1 MEKLSLNDPESK
13 SAELVNENIA
23 TLKAIF
29 PDAFIEDK
37 VDFEVLKQLL
47 GAAVEESGE
56 KYGFNWFGKRRAR
69 QIALTPS
76 TGTLR
81 PCPEESIDWNT
92 TQNLIIE
99 GDNLEVLKLLEKSYT
114 GKVKLIYIDP
124 PYNTGKDFVYAD
136 DFQDN
141 IRNYKELTGQIE
153 GGRSL
158 SSNKEIGGRFH
169 TNWLNMIYPRLII
182 ARRLLSI
189 DGVLIV
195 SIGDE
200 EISSMIAIL
209 REIFGEE
216 NHSANFVIIRA
227 EGGGLAKQVVK
238 GHDYLLV
245 YAKDISHFQPL
256 RRPREIRGEIV
267 KVNGEEFWIEED
279 WLRKE
284 FGKYGTCPYDE
295 IEKYHGIE
303 KKREIDKGLSTG
315 IYKLLTKSNN
325 VRTVGRLRKVEDD
338 ASKFHSVQKHLNA
351 KSSEDFKAI
360 NMPEVF
366 DFPKPVSLIREVV
379 LGGSFFS
386 KKESDIILDFFA
398 GSGTTGHAVLAQNI
412 TDGGNRRYI
421 LVQLPEPFS
430 SNNEKRKEAS
440 DFCKKIKKP
449 PNIAEL
455 TKERLRR
462 TSKKIQKE
470 NSDYKG
476 DFGFRVFKLDTS
488 NIRTWESNPDD
499 LKEALLDNIDHIKS
513 DRSEEDILYELLLKL
528 GLDLCTSIEART
540 IVSKVVHAVGDGVLI
555 TCLEEEIASE
565 EVESLALGIVEWQK
579 QFKST
584 SNVTVVFR
592 DSAFV
597 DDVAKM
603 NMVAILQQHGLKNI
617 RSL

>member
-1 MEKLSLNDPESK
+1 MEDPESR
-13 SAELVNENIA
+13 STNLVNENLDL
-23 TLKAIF
+23 LKTIF
-29 PDAFIEDK
+29 PDTFIDGK
-37 VDFEVLKQLL
+37 IDFEALKQLL
-47 GAAVEESGE
+47 GGVQGEGEE
-56 KYGFNWFGKRRAR
+56 KYGLNWHGKRRAR
-69 QIALTPS
+69 QLALTPS

-81 PCPEESIDWNT
+81 PCPEESVNWNT
-92 TQNLIIE
+92 TQNLMIE
-99 GDNLEVLKLLEKSYT
+99 GDNLEVLKLLQKSYA
-114 GKVKLIYIDP
+114 GKVKVIYIDP

-153 GGRSL
+153 GGQPL

-169 TNWLNMIYPRLII
+169 TNWLNMMYPRLIT

-315 IYKLLTKSNN
+315 IYRLLIKSNN
-325 VRTVGRLRKVEDD
+325 LRIVGRLRKVEDD

-351 KSSEDFKAI
+351 KSSEDFEAI

-386 KKESDIILDFFA
+386 KKESDIVLDFFA
-398 GSGTTGHAVLAQNI
+398 GSGTTGHAILAQNI

-421 LVQLPEPFS
+421 LVQLPEPLDPK
-430 SNNEKRKEAS
+430 NKEQKNAA
-440 DFCKKIKKP
+440 DFCDKLGRP
-449 PNIAEL
+449 RNIAEL

-462 TSKKIQKE
+462 AGKKIQEE
-470 NSDYKG
+470 NSDYNA

-499 LKEALLDNIDHIKS
+499 LEKTLLDNIDHIKS
-513 DRSEEDILYELLLKL
+513 DRSKEDVLYELLLKL
-528 GLDLCTSIEART
+528 GLDLCTSIETRA
-540 IVSKVVHAVGDGVLI
+540 IAGKAVHAISDGVLI
-555 TCLEEEIASE
+555 ACIEEKITSE
-565 EVESLALGIVEWQK
+565 EVESLALGIVQWQK
-579 QFKST
+579 QFEST
-584 SNVTVVFR
+584 SDVTVVFR
-592 DSAFV
+592 DNAFL